1 MEEEPVEQEIQLQQ
15 EHIIVTAG
23 GAVNSVN
30 GQTGDVVLTTS
41 DIANTS
47 DYQTGSEVES
57 AISTAVA
64 VETSAREQADT
75 NLSNS
80 ITNVSQA
87 LQAEVTNRTNADTA
101 LNTSISD
108 ETLARQQADTNLQS
122 QIDGLTASSDVT
134 DIVGTYAQLQAY
146 DTSTLSNNDII
157 KVLQDESR
165 NDETTYYRW
174 STTTQS
180 FTLIG
185 EEGPYYTKSQ
195 ADALLNN
202 KQNTLTAG
210 TGISIVNDVISSTV
224 SVPEVVQTTG
234 TSTTSV
240 MSQNAV
246 TAQLDGLALKVISQ
260 TDYDALA
267 TKDPNTLYIITE
279 A

>member
-15 EHIIVTAG
+15 EPIIVTAG

-41 DIANTS
+41 DLANTS

-57 AISTAVA
+57 AISSAVA
-64 VETSAREQADT
+64 IETSAREQADT

-80 ITNVSQA
+80 ITNVSQD
-87 LQAEVTNRTNADTA
+87 LQAEVTNRTNADAA
-101 LNTSISD
+101 LNTSIAD
-108 ETLARQQADTNLQS
+108 EALARQQADTNLQS
-122 QIDGLTASSDVT
+122 QIDGITASSDVT

-146 DTSTLSNNDII
+146 DTSTLGNNDII

-165 NDETTYYRW
+165 NEETTYYRW

-210 TGISIVNDVISSTV
+210 TGISIVNNEISSTV
-224 SVPEVVQTTG
+224 SVPEVVQTIG

-246 TAQLDGLALKVISQ
+246 TTQLDGLALKVISQ